1 MHHWSAICHHYL
13 KARMVHSR
21 ECYLGMSCHSMSF
34 SLLNVCF
41 QNVLVG
47 ALFHPL
53 WAILLLSVLTTIGS
67 VLATLLCMPLALL
80 LSQLCLWPLE
90 MTRHAI
96 EGGLLYLVCIV
107 SWCHGSTGSPSALLK
122 EVLRGGMT
130 VLEGSKV
137 LARGTRS
144 CT

>member
-1 MHHWSAICHHYL
+1 
-13 KARMVHSR
+13 MVHSR
-21 ECYLGMSCHSMSF
+21 EHYLGMSCHSMSF

-67 VLATLLCMPLALL
+67 VLATLLCMPLAPL
-80 LSQLCLWPLE
+80 LSRLCLRPLE
-90 MTRHAI
+90 MTHHAI

-107 SWCHGSTGSPSALLK
+107 SWSGINITCGVCGVALSNCILGAFIGC
-122 EVLRGGMT
+122 LPWT
-130 VLEGSKV
+130 VVPCQVGET
-137 LARGTRS
+137 LAVTRH
-144 CT
+144 